1 MCKLETLKKWE
12 KKLTN
17 FATPEVFI
25 GFIPIW
31 LLKGRI
37 FARIT
42 TVTIYSTYMVYI
54 ERKYEI
60 TWFMCSRVKWISL
73 FIFVY
78 CKHDLVLFI
87 GGIYGTPL
95 SWLDLNSNT
104 KTRLLHNNEV
114 NIYCSF
120 SKYTYQSSFDWLLN
134 WLVIFVL
141 EFTIPSF
148 KKRWTIKFPNFNLHL
163 IYISGVYI

>member
-1 MCKLETLKKWE
+1 MCKLETLEMK

-73 FIFVY
+73 YIFVY
-78 CKHDLVLFI
+78 CKHDLVLYI
-87 GGIYGTPL
+87 GGIYGAPL

-114 NIYCSF
+114 NIYRSF

-141 EFTIPSF
+141 EFTMIKVPF
-148 KKRWTIKFPNFNLHL
+148 LVLKK
-163 IYISGVYI
+163 GEQ

>member
-1 MCKLETLKKWE
+1 MQTWNTWNE
-12 KKLTN
+12 KKTYQLCNTRSIYWFYTNLTTKRAYICSDN
-17 FATPEVFI
+17 N
-25 GFIPIW
+25 GHH
-31 LLKGRI
+31 LQ
-37 FARIT
+37 
-42 TVTIYSTYMVYI
+42 YMVYI

-73 FIFVY
+73 YIFVY

-87 GGIYGTPL
+87 GGIYGAPL

-134 WLVIFVL
+134 WLVILVL
-141 EFTIPSF
+141 EFTMIKVPF
-148 KKRWTIKFPNFNLHL
+148 LVLKK
-163 IYISGVYI
+163 GEQ